1 MHFLLPLPFFQH
13 AQSSLLGSTAGSMVV
28 LSLEALVPGNWKAPL
43 FIKKN
48 EATIETWE
56 NYSPWF
62 IKNHIAMAT
71 HKDGFPRTLLT
82 TTEITIC
89 INMQRVS
96 YVTYILKETSIWNP
110 TIKSFRR

>member
-1 MHFLLPLPFFQH
+1 
-13 AQSSLLGSTAGSMVV
+13 
-28 LSLEALVPGNWKAPL
+28 
-43 FIKKN
+43 
-48 EATIETWE
+48 
-56 NYSPWF
+56 
-62 IKNHIAMAT
+62 MAT